1 MDRYAQ
7 DPLAGNW
14 RRPKVVPEVPAEL
27 DLVVELTDGGFC
39 GAVVGTEKGPGGH
52 LVILEDGLGRRR
64 MFPLGPGFLLEGK
77 PVTLVTPVVA
87 APKRCGRDPS
97 GRPPRA

>member
-1 MDRYAQ
+1 
-7 DPLAGNW
+7 
-14 RRPKVVPEVPAEL
+14 
-27 DLVVELTDGGFC
+27 
-39 GAVVGTEKGPGGH
+39 
-52 LVILEDGLGRRR
+52 VILEDGLGRRR

-87 APKRCGRDPS
+87 APKGPSRTAS